1 MSVPE
6 EPTMTKRTTLY
17 CAIGAAL
24 LLAAPLRF
32 AAAADTVPVIDLSQP
47 ADTIATDTTSS
58 TDTTTTTTADATASS
73 DTTTAA
79 ADVADTNVDPATVAT
94 DADGNPYPSG
104 GPSGLYQAIVDK
116 QEKTAEGS
124 DHAGQS
130 GLLNALGRLRA
141 NMERM
146 VGAADT
152 PDSVE
157 TEASTDTP
165 DAVDTADG
173 TDTAD
178 TPTRVSSLD
187 RPHSVDRIDH
197 PARPERPDRPDHP
210 SRPEHPDRPERG
222 GPRG

>member
-1 MSVPE
+1 MS
-6 EPTMTKRTTLY
+6 KRTTLY

-47 ADTIATDTTSS
+47 ADTTATDASSS
-58 TDTTTTTTADATASS
+58 TDTTTAATDATASS
-73 DTTTAA
+73 DTTTAG
-79 ADVADTNVDPATVAT
+79 ADAPDTNVDPATVAT
-94 DADGNPYPSG
+94 DADGNAYPSG

-124 DHAGQS
+124 DHPGQS
-130 GLLNALGRLRA
+130 GLLNALGRLRT

-152 PDSVE
+152 PDSVD
-157 TEASTDTP
+157 TEASADTP
-165 DAVDTADG
+165 DNVDTADS
-173 TDTAD
+173 TDTAGA
-178 TPTRVSSLD
+178 PTRVSRLD
-187 RPHSVDRIDH
+187 RPQGVDRIDH
-197 PARPERPDRPDHP
+197 PARPDRPDLPDHPNRPERPDH
-210 SRPEHPDRPERG
+210 PERG

>member
-1 MSVPE
+1 
-6 EPTMTKRTTLY
+6 MTKRTTLY

-24 LLAAPLRF
+24 MLAVPLRF

-47 ADTIATDTTSS
+47 ADTTSS
-58 TDTTTTTTADATASS
+58 TDTTTTASTDTHVSLDTTAST
-73 DTTTAA
+73 DTTTTT
-79 ADVADTNVDPATVAT
+79 ADVADTTVDPATVAT

-124 DHAGQS
+124 DHPGQS

-146 VGAADT
+146 VGADT
-152 PDSVE
+152 PDSV
-157 TEASTDTP
+157 
-165 DAVDTADG
+165 DTADS

-178 TPTRVSSLD
+178 APTRVSSLD
-187 RPHSVDRIDH
+187 RPHGVERIDH
-197 PARPERPDRPDHP
+197 PAHPDRPDRPN
-210 SRPEHPDRPERG
+210 RPERPDRPERG

>member
-1 MSVPE
+1 
-6 EPTMTKRTTLY
+6 MTKRTTLY
-17 CAIGAAL
+17 CAIGTAL
-24 LLAAPLRF
+24 MLAVPLRF

-47 ADTIATDTTSS
+47 ADTTTTDTTSS
-58 TDTTTTTTADATASS
+58 TDTTTTASTDTHASLDTTAST
-73 DTTTAA
+73 DTTTTT
-79 ADVADTNVDPATVAT
+79 ADVADTTVDPATVAT

-124 DHAGQS
+124 DHPGQS

-146 VGAADT
+146 VGADT
-152 PDSVE
+152 PDSV
-157 TEASTDTP
+157 
-165 DAVDTADG
+165 DTADS

-178 TPTRVSSLD
+178 APTRVSSLD
-187 RPHSVDRIDH
+187 RPHGVDRIDH
-197 PARPERPDRPDHP
+197 PAHPDRPDRPN
-210 SRPEHPDRPERG
+210 RPERPDRPERG